1 MMMEER
7 YVEESGLWNVLRDM
21 EVLRHNLKLTLV
33 EECKLRELTVD
44 LEEGIEH
51 LLNILSDYE
60 GVVTEK
66 EELEK
71 EYSILEADRDTLF
84 KQLEEFESETLKEK
98 DEVINELTEEKEKLE
113 NTIELQEVR
122 IEELKQD
129 FKEVEKMLE
138 DRNNSIF
145 KLNAKITEFD
155 RFMTLSEEW

>member
-21 EVLRHNLKLTLV
+21 EALRHNLKLTLV

-84 KQLEEFESETLKEK
+84 TQLEEFESETLKEK

-145 KLNAKITEFD
+145 KLNAKIAEFD
-155 RFMTLSEEW
+155 RFMMLSEEW